1 VRAYVVRRQ
10 GADVNE
16 DELKVFCRG
25 RLAGPKVPRDFVF
38 MDALPKNPTGKVLKR
53 ELRDRAKA
61 EAERA

>member
-16 DELKVFCRG
+16 DELKAFCRG

-38 MDALPKNPTGKVLKR
+38 IDALPKNPTGKVLKR
-53 ELRDRAKA
+53 ELRDRARA
-61 EAERA
+61 EGGL